1 MIRRRLLLIGAA
13 LGIGLV
19 IMLAENV
26 AADIVVGRTPF
37 TNGRLGFID
46 APDGVL
52 FHFVIAALPMLALAL
67 IGSSRRWLW
76 AVAISMTAL
85 FATFA
90 VWQLRQDYLADFAG
104 GANIG
109 LGIIMMASPWIALIV
124 MGVMALLARITGIRS
139 GPGVA

>member
-1 MIRRRLLLIGAA
+1 MIRRRLLLIGTA

-26 AADIVVGRTPF
+26 AADIVVGRAPF

-109 LGIIMMASPWIALIV
+109 LGIIMMASPWITLIV
-124 MGVMALLARITGIRS
+124 MGFMALLARIIGARS
-139 GPGVA
+139 GPGAA

>member
-1 MIRRRLLLIGAA
+1 VIRSRLLLIGAA
-13 LGIGLV
+13 LSIGLV

-37 TNGRLGFID
+37 TKGRLGFID
-46 APDGVL
+46 APDGAL

-90 VWQLRQDYLADFAG
+90 VWQLRKDYLADFAG

-109 LGIIMMASPWIALIV
+109 LGIIMMASPWITLIV
-124 MGVMALLARITGIRS
+124 MGVMALLARITGARS
-139 GPGVA
+139 GPGAA

>member
-1 MIRRRLLLIGAA
+1 MIRRRLLLIGTA

-67 IGSSRRWLW
+67 IGSSRRWFW
-76 AVAISMTAL
+76 AVAIGMTVL

-90 VWQLRQDYLADFAG
+90 VWQLRHDYLADFAG

-109 LGIIMMASPWIALIV
+109 LGIIMMASPWITLIM

-139 GPGVA
+139 GPGAA

>member
-1 MIRRRLLLIGAA
+1 MIRRRLLLIGTA

-109 LGIIMMASPWIALIV
+109 LGIIMMASPWITLIV
-124 MGVMALLARITGIRS
+124 MGVMALLARITGTRS
-139 GPGVA
+139 GPGAA

>member
-46 APDGVL
+46 APDGVVL
-52 FHFVIAALPMLALAL
+52 HFAIAALPMLALAL

-76 AVAISMTAL
+76 AVAIGMTTL

-109 LGIIMMASPWIALIV
+109 LGIIMMASPWITLIV
-124 MGVMALLARITGIRS
+124 MGVMALLVRIIGARS
-139 GPGVA
+139 GPGAV

>member
-13 LGIGLV
+13 LDIGLV

-109 LGIIMMASPWIALIV
+109 LGIIMMASPWIRLIV
-124 MGVMALLARITGIRS
+124 MGVMALLARITGTRS
-139 GPGVA
+139 GPGAA

>member
-85 FATFA
+85 FVTFA

-109 LGIIMMASPWIALIV
+109 LGIIMMASPWITLIV
-124 MGVMALLARITGIRS
+124 MGVMALLARIIGARS
-139 GPGVA
+139 GPGAA

>member
-1 MIRRRLLLIGAA
+1 VIRRRLLLIGAA

-26 AADIVVGRTPF
+26 AADLVVGRTPF
-37 TNGRLGFID
+37 TNRRLGFID
-46 APDGVL
+46 APDGIL
-52 FHFVIAALPMLALAL
+52 FHFAIAALPMLALAL

-109 LGIIMMASPWIALIV
+109 LGIIMMASPWITLIM
-124 MGVMALLARITGIRS
+124 MGVMALLARITGARS
-139 GPGVA
+139 GPGAA

>member
-1 MIRRRLLLIGAA
+1 MIRSRLLLIGAA
-13 LGIGLV
+13 LSIGLV
-19 IMLAENV
+19 VMLAENV
-26 AADIVVGRTPF
+26 AADIVVGRTPS

-109 LGIIMMASPWIALIV
+109 LGIIMMASPWITLIV
-124 MGVMALLARITGIRS
+124 MGVMALLARITGTRS
-139 GPGVA
+139 GPGAA

>member
-1 MIRRRLLLIGAA
+1 VIRRRLLLIGTA

-46 APDGVL
+46 APDGIL
-52 FHFVIAALPMLALAL
+52 FHFAIAALPMLALAL

-76 AVAISMTAL
+76 AVAIGMTAL

-109 LGIIMMASPWIALIV
+109 LGIIMMASPWITLIV
-124 MGVMALLARITGIRS
+124 MGVMALLARITGARS
-139 GPGVA
+139 GPGAA

>member
-26 AADIVVGRTPF
+26 AADLVVGRTPF
-37 TNGRLGFID
+37 TNRRLGFID
-46 APDGVL
+46 APDGIL
-52 FHFVIAALPMLALAL
+52 FHFAIAALPMLALAL

-109 LGIIMMASPWIALIV
+109 LGIIMMASPWITLIM
-124 MGVMALLARITGIRS
+124 MGVMALLARITGARS
-139 GPGVA
+139 GPGAA

>member
-52 FHFVIAALPMLALAL
+52 FHFAIAALPMLALAL

-109 LGIIMMASPWIALIV
+109 LGIIMMASPWITLIV
-124 MGVMALLARITGIRS
+124 MGVMALLARIIGARS
-139 GPGVA
+139 GPGAA

>member
-109 LGIIMMASPWIALIV
+109 LGIIMMASPWITLIV
-124 MGVMALLARITGIRS
+124 MGVMALLARITGTRS
-139 GPGVA
+139 GPGAA

>member
-13 LGIGLV
+13 LVIGLV

-46 APDGVL
+46 APDGVV
-52 FHFVIAALPMLALAL
+52 FHFAIAALPMLALAL

-76 AVAISMTAL
+76 AVAIGMTTL

-109 LGIIMMASPWIALIV
+109 LGIIMMASPWITLIV
-124 MGVMALLARITGIRS
+124 MGVMALLVRIIGARS
-139 GPGVA
+139 GPDAV

>member
-1 MIRRRLLLIGAA
+1 VIRRRLLLIGTA
-13 LGIGLV
+13 LGIGLI

-46 APDGVL
+46 APDGIL

-90 VWQLRQDYLADFAG
+90 VGQLRQDYLADFAG

-109 LGIIMMASPWIALIV
+109 LGIIMMASPWITLIV
-124 MGVMALLARITGIRS
+124 MGVMALLARITGARS
-139 GPGVA
+139 GPGAA

>member
-1 MIRRRLLLIGAA
+1 VIRRRLLLIGAA
-13 LGIGLV
+13 LVIGLV

-46 APDGVL
+46 APDGVV
-52 FHFVIAALPMLALAL
+52 FHFAIAALPMLALAL

-76 AVAISMTAL
+76 AVAIGMTTL

-109 LGIIMMASPWIALIV
+109 LGIIMMASPWITLIV
-124 MGVMALLARITGIRS
+124 MGVMALLVRIIGARS
-139 GPGVA
+139 GPDAV